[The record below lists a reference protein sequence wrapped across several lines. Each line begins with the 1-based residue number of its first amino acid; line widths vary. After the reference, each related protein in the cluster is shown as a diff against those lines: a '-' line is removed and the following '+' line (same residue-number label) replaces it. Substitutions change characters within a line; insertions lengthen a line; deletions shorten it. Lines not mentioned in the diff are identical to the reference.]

1 MSPAAAPMNAVEYCL
16 LHGLRTA
23 GPDHPALVS
32 AKEELSYGALT
43 DRVGRYAAGLR
54 RSGVGIGHRVAM
66 LMLDTPD
73 IIALHLATMAV
84 GATAVAVSSRAGPDD
99 IERILTI
106 ARPVVVFIDA
116 EFAELVS
123 AAMSAAAP
131 GAKLM
136 LRDRELAEWKA
147 GPAHELAPVPRAP
160 SEPAFWLMTS
170 GTTGQPKAVEHC
182 HGSVGI
188 CAEYYLHVLG
198 ASSQDRLF
206 ATSRFHFAYAVS
218 NMFAALRLGA
228 TNVLLE
234 GWATAQSVAE
244 TVERFRPTIVLS
256 VPAVYHRLLEEGLA
270 QTGPFRAVRLYVSA
284 GERLPPQI
292 WHAWE
297 AASGRPI
304 LDGLG
309 CSEIVYMIMSNTP
322 DTRRPGSSGRATPK
336 AELRLVDEAGTIIDE
351 PGRSGRLEVRMP
363 SVCTGYRSAGS
374 GPGDPPERPADR
386 FRPDG
391 WFATGDE
398 YVRDADGF
406 YHHRGRSGDMLRVSG
421 LWVSPSEIEDL
432 LGGIPSIVETAAVL
446 GESANGLSEIVLTIV
461 PAAGADSGAVIAAAR
476 ERLWQALPP
485 YKRPRRFEIV
495 PALPRTATG
504 KVQRHKLRERFRQG

>member
-1 MSPAAAPMNAVEYCL
+1 
-16 LHGLRTA
+16 
-23 GPDHPALVS
+23 
-32 AKEELSYGALT
+32 
-43 DRVGRYAAGLR
+43 
-54 RSGVGIGHRVAM
+54 
-66 LMLDTPD
+66 
-73 IIALHLATMAV
+73 
-84 GATAVAVSSRAGPDD
+84 
-99 IERILTI
+99 
-106 ARPVVVFIDA
+106 
-116 EFAELVS
+116 
-123 AAMSAAAP
+123 
-131 GAKLM
+131 
-136 LRDRELAEWKA
+136 
-147 GPAHELAPVPRAP
+147 
-160 SEPAFWLMTS
+160 
-170 GTTGQPKAVEHC
+170 
-182 HGSVGI
+182 
-188 CAEYYLHVLG
+188 
-198 ASSQDRLF
+198 
-206 ATSRFHFAYAVS
+206 
-218 NMFAALRLGA
+218 MFAALRLGA

-256 VPAVYHRLLEEGLA
+256 VPAVYHRLIEEGLA

-504 KVQRHKLRERFRQG
+504 KVQRHKLRELFRQG